1 MLSAARVNIICILSC
16 IKVASISLILHRL
29 FLHTILP
36 HLSLLPQAVPFICLS
51 STNFAHLFLDLC
63 PFLQPSL
70 LFVTPLPPV
79 RSSRLPAPS
88 FQPCQFLPPYLP
100 LSVRAVTPSL
110 PLSLLS
116 SPISISSLSSFPLI
130 RIHPDIHFHSS
141 LTISV
146 LKFTFASSTL
156 ARASSIL
163 CPFMNFFLFCPRSLR
178 LLSYPAVSSLCTCL
192 SFWLHSFMYECR
204 QQTT

>member
-1 MLSAARVNIICILSC
+1 MLSAARVNIIRILSW
-16 IKVASISLILHRL
+16 IKVASISLFNRL
-29 FLHTILP
+29 FLHTILSL
-36 HLSLLPQAVPFICLS
+36 LSLLPQAVPFICLS
-51 STNFAHLFLDLC
+51 STNLAHLFLDLC

-100 LSVRAVTPSL
+100 LSVTAVTPSL

-116 SPISISSLSSFPLI
+116 SPISISSLSSSPLI
-130 RIHPDIHFHSS
+130 RIHPNIHFHSS

-146 LKFTFASSTL
+146 LKFTFASS
-156 ARASSIL
+156 IL
-163 CPFMNFFLFCPRSLR
+163 CPFMNFSFFFVLSLSL
-178 LLSYPAVSSLCTCL
+178 LLSC
-192 SFWLHSFMYECR
+192 WLITLYLPVFLAPFIHVLVQAADNMKDG
-204 QQTT
+204 

>member
-1 MLSAARVNIICILSC
+1 MYQSC
-16 IKVASISLILHRL
+16 LHLSLILHRL
-29 FLHTILP
+29 FLRTILP
-36 HLSLLPQAVPFICLS
+36 HLTLLPQAVPFICLS
-51 STNFAHLFLDLC
+51 STNLAHLFLDLC

-100 LSVRAVTPSL
+100 LSVRAVTPPL

-116 SPISISSLSSFPLI
+116 SPISISSLSSSPLI
-130 RIHPDIHFHSS
+130 RIHPNIHFHSS

-146 LKFTFASSTL
+146 LKFTFASS
-156 ARASSIL
+156 IL
-163 CPFMNFFLFCPRSLR
+163 CPFMNFFPFFCPPSLS

-192 SFWLHSFMYECR
+192 SFWLHSFMY
-204 QQTT
+204 